1 MNYKHWLPLKLDN
14 LNHQFFKPNSS
25 MLDWLS
31 LGFALIMATI
41 DVAMLSIIKSYSIG
55 SLKSIKWM
63 IIPTIAYAIQP
74 WIFLKSL
81 NFSSMI
87 VMNLLWDLISDVLVT
102 GNGYFVFGETLTRTK
117 MIGVALSFVSIYLL
131 TCKESELC

>member
-1 MNYKHWLPLKLDN
+1 MID
-14 LNHQFFKPNSS
+14 Q
-25 MLDWLS
+25 LS
-31 LGFALIMATI
+31 LGFALIMAII
-41 DVAMLSIIKSYSIG
+41 DVVMLSIIKSYSIG

-63 IIPTIAYAIQP
+63 ILPTIAYAIQP

-87 VMNLLWDLISDVLVT
+87 TMNLLWDLISDVLVT
-102 GNGYFVFGETLTRTK
+102 ANGYFIFGETLTQTK
-117 MIGVALSFVSIYLL
+117 MLGVALSFVSIYLL

>member
-1 MNYKHWLPLKLDN
+1 
-14 LNHQFFKPNSS
+14 

-41 DVAMLSIIKSYSIG
+41 DVAMLSIINSYSIG
-55 SLKSIKWM
+55 SLKSVKWM

-102 GNGYFVFGETLTRTK
+102 GSGYFVFGETLTRTK
-117 MIGVALSFVSIYLL
+117 MIGVALSFVSIYML

>member
-1 MNYKHWLPLKLDN
+1 M
-14 LNHQFFKPNSS
+14 F
-25 MLDWLS
+25 DWLS

-55 SLKSIKWM
+55 SVKSIKWM

-87 VMNLLWDLISDVLVT
+87 VMNLLWDLISDVFVT
-102 GNGYFVFGETLTRTK
+102 ANGYFIFGEALTRTK
-117 MIGVALSFVSIYLL
+117 MMGVALSFISIYLL